1 VSYQD
6 IIKAKRD
13 QTTQTKQEQAQR
25 DELAQ
30 TVIRAITDKGIKLEA
45 QVDTKTDEAE
55 LAALKDVQTAI
66 EKLQALESDGNSSTN
81 KLLSD
86 VLRAV
91 RAIVPA
97 QKQPIDFKPLQ
108 DTIKQYFDTNDTD
121 TLDLDDYK
129 AQDLSDG
136 DNIQYVGFLNPAG
149 KWYIIENDLKKNTLR
164 YVFGSGKYS
173 DAFKKAASYDY
184 KLLNEAVNA
193 TA

>member
-1 VSYQD
+1 MSYQD

-13 QTTQTKQEQAQR
+13 QTAQTKQEQSHR
-25 DELAQ
+25 DEMAQ
-30 TVIRAITDKGIKLEA
+30 TVIQAITDKGIKLEA
-45 QVDTKTDEAE
+45 QVETKTDEAE
-55 LAALKDVQTAI
+55 LAALKDLQTAV
-66 EKLQALESDGNSSTN
+66 EKLQTLESDGNSNTN

-86 VLRAV
+86 VVQAV

-108 DTIKQYFDTNDTD
+108 DTIKQYFVSDTD
-121 TLDLDDYK
+121 TIDLDDYK
-129 AQDLSDG
+129 AQDLTDG
-136 DNIQYVGFLNPAG
+136 DTIQYVGFLNPDG

-173 DAFKKAASYDY
+173 EAFQKAASYDY

-193 TA
+193 TT